1 MSALT
6 PASEVLL
13 RHSDDFEQSR
23 ILFAGDL
30 QDDLPARLDTVES
43 RAWTQQYHQW
53 QTLSRQMDDKAVFGL
68 TLDKAATGDSDT
80 LIYYWPKNKP
90 EAQFQLM
97 NLLSLLPVGT
107 DIFVV
112 GENRSG
118 VRSAEQ
124 MLAEFA
130 SLNKVDSAR
139 RCGLYH
145 GRLEKQPT
153 FDAKSFWDEY
163 HLDAL
168 SIKTLPGVFSRDG
181 LDVGSQLLLS
191 TLTPHTKGKIL
202 DVGCGAGVLATVLA
216 SHSPKVRL
224 TLCDVSAPAVEAS
237 RATLAANG
245 FEGDVFA
252 SNVFSEVTGRFDMII
267 SNPPFHDGLQTSLEA
282 AQTLI
287 RGAVRHLN
295 SGGELR
301 IVANAFL
308 PYPAVLDET
317 FGFHE
322 VIAQNGRFKVYR
334 TVMTRQAKR

>member
-1 MSALT
+1 MSAFT

-13 RHSDDFEQSR
+13 RHSDDFEPAR
-23 ILFAGDL
+23 VLFAGDL
-30 QDDLPARLDTVES
+30 QDDLPARLDTAAS
-43 RAWTQQYHQW
+43 RAHTQQFHHW
-53 QTLSRQMDDKAVFGL
+53 QALNGQMGENVRFSLVAEARDVADC
-68 TLDKAATGDSDT
+68 DT

-97 NLLSLLPVGT
+97 NLLSLLPVGI
-107 DIFVV
+107 DVFVV

-124 MLAEFA
+124 MLAEYVP
-130 SLNKVDSAR
+130 LTKVDSAR

-153 FDAKSFWDEY
+153 FDPQQYWGEY
-163 HLDAL
+163 AL
-168 SIKTLPGVFSRDG
+168 ENLTIKTLPGVFSRDG
-181 LDVGSQLLLS
+181 LDIGSQLLLS
-191 TLTPHTKGKIL
+191 TLTPHTKGKVL

-245 FEGDVFA
+245 IEGDVFA
-252 SNVFSEVTGRFDMII
+252 SNVFSEVNGRFDMII
-267 SNPPFHDGLQTSLEA
+267 SNPPFHDGLQTSQEA

-308 PYPAVLDET
+308 PYPDVLDEV

-322 VIAQNGRFKVYR
+322 VIAQTGRFKVYR
-334 TVMTRQAKR
+334 TVMTRQAKK

>member
-13 RHSDDFEQSR
+13 RHSDDFEPAR

-30 QDDLPARLDTVES
+30 QDDLPARMDTAAS
-43 RAWTQQYHQW
+43 RAHTQQYHHW
-53 QTLSRQMDDKAVFGL
+53 QALSRQMGDRVRFSLIAD
-68 TLDKAATGDSDT
+68 AADVADCDT

-90 EAQFQLM
+90 EAQYQLS
-97 NLLSLLPVGT
+97 NILSLMPIGT
-107 DIFVV
+107 DVFVV

-124 MLAEFA
+124 MLAEYA
-130 SLNKVDSAR
+130 PLSKVDSAR

-153 FDAKSFWDEY
+153 FNADGYWSEY
-163 HLDAL
+163 QLDGL
-168 SIKTLPGVFSRDG
+168 TIKTLPGVFSRDG

-191 TLTPHTKGKIL
+191 TLTPHTKGKVL
-202 DVGCGAGVLATVLA
+202 DVGCGAGVLSAVLA

-224 TLCDVSAPAVEAS
+224 SLCDVGASAVEAS

-245 FEGDVFA
+245 FEGEVFA
-252 SNVFSEVTGRFDMII
+252 SNVFSDVTGRFDMII
-267 SNPPFHDGLQTSLEA
+267 SNPPFHDGMQTSLEA
-282 AQTLI
+282 AQQLI
-287 RGAVRHLN
+287 RGAVKHLN

-308 PYPAVLDET
+308 PYPQVLDDT

-322 VIAQNGRFKVYR
+322 VLAQTGRFKVYK
-334 TVMTRQAKR
+334 TVMTRQAKK

>member
-1 MSALT
+1 MSAFT

-13 RHSDDFEQSR
+13 RHSDDFEPSR

-30 QDDLPARLDTVES
+30 QDDLPARLDTAES
-43 RAWTQQYHQW
+43 RAWTQQFHQW
-53 QTLSRQMDDKAVFGL
+53 QTLNSLMGERAHYSLVADS
-68 TLDKAATGDSDT
+68 ATVGDCDT
-80 LIYYWPKNKP
+80 LVYYWPKNKP
-90 EAQFQLM
+90 EAQFQLL
-97 NLLSLLPVGT
+97 NLLSLLPVGC
-107 DIFVV
+107 DVFVV

-124 MLAEFA
+124 MLAEYCP
-130 SLNKVDSAR
+130 LNKVDSAR

-145 GRLEKQPT
+145 GRLEKIPA
-153 FDAKSFWDEY
+153 FDAENFWGEY
-163 HLDAL
+163 KLDAL
-168 SIKTLPGVFSRDG
+168 TIKTLPGVFSRDG

-191 TLTPHTKGKIL
+191 TLTPHTKGKVL
-202 DVGCGAGVLATVLA
+202 DVGCGAGVLAAVLA

-267 SNPPFHDGLQTSLEA
+267 SNPPFHDGMQTSLEA

-308 PYPAVLDET
+308 PYPDVLDQT

-322 VIAQNGRFKVYR
+322 VIAQTGRFKVYR
-334 TVMTRQAKR
+334 TVMTRQALK

>member
-13 RHSDDFEQSR
+13 RHSDDFEPAR

-30 QDDLPARLDTVES
+30 QDDLPARMDTAAS
-43 RAWTQQYHQW
+43 RAHTQQYHHW
-53 QTLSRQMDDKAVFGL
+53 QALSRQMGDRVRFSLIAD
-68 TLDKAATGDSDT
+68 AADVADCDT

-90 EAQFQLM
+90 EAQYQLS
-97 NLLSLLPVGT
+97 NILSLMPIGT
-107 DIFVV
+107 DVFVV

-124 MLAEFA
+124 MLAEYA
-130 SLNKVDSAR
+130 PLSKVDSAR

-153 FDAKSFWDEY
+153 FNADGYWSEY
-163 HLDAL
+163 QLDGL
-168 SIKTLPGVFSRDG
+168 TIKTLPGVFSRDG

-191 TLTPHTKGKIL
+191 TLTPHTKGKVL
-202 DVGCGAGVLATVLA
+202 DVGCGAGVLSAVLA

-224 TLCDVSAPAVEAS
+224 SLCDVGASAVEAS

-245 FEGDVFA
+245 FEGEVFA
-252 SNVFSEVTGRFDMII
+252 SNIFSDVTGRFDMII
-267 SNPPFHDGLQTSLEA
+267 SNPPFHDGMQTSLEA
-282 AQTLI
+282 AQQLI
-287 RGAVRHLN
+287 RGAVKHLN

-308 PYPAVLDET
+308 PYPQVLDDT

-322 VIAQNGRFKVYR
+322 VIAQTGRFKVYK
-334 TVMTRQAKR
+334 TVMTRQAKK

>member
-1 MSALT
+1 MSAFT

-30 QDDLPARLDTVES
+30 QDDLPARFECAAS
-43 RAWTQQYHQW
+43 RAHTQQFHHW
-53 QTLSRQMDDKAVFGL
+53 QALSRQMGENVRFSLVAQASDVADC
-68 TLDKAATGDSDT
+68 DT

-97 NLLSLLPVGT
+97 NILSLMPVGS
-107 DIFVV
+107 DVFVV

-118 VRSAEQ
+118 VRSAEP
-124 MLAEFA
+124 MLADYA
-130 SLNKVDSAR
+130 PLNKVDSAR

-145 GRLEKQPT
+145 GRLEKQPQ
-153 FDAKSFWDEY
+153 FSLESWWAEY
-163 HLDAL
+163 NIDGLT
-168 SIKTLPGVFSRDG
+168 IKTLPGVFSRDG

-191 TLTPHTKGKIL
+191 TLTPHTKGKVL
-202 DVGCGAGVLATVLA
+202 DVGCGAGVLSAALA

-245 FEGDVFA
+245 LEGEVFA
-252 SNVFSEVTGRFDMII
+252 SNVFSEVKGRFDMII
-267 SNPPFHDGLQTSLEA
+267 SNPPFHDGIQTSLDA

-308 PYPAVLDET
+308 PYPKILDET

-322 VIAQNGRFKVYR
+322 VIAQTGRFKVYR
-334 TVMTRQAKR
+334 TVMTRQAKK

>member
-30 QDDLPARLDTVES
+30 QDDRPARLESVES

-53 QTLSRQMDDKAVFGL
+53 QTLSRQMGDQAVFGL
-68 TLDKAATGDSDT
+68 TLDKAATGESDT

-130 SLNKVDSAR
+130 PLNKVDSAR

-153 FDAKSFWDEY
+153 FDAQAFWDEY
-163 HLDAL
+163 HLDGL

-191 TLTPHTKGKIL
+191 TLTPHTKGKVL
-202 DVGCGAGVLATVLA
+202 DVGCGAGVLAAVLA

-224 TLCDVSAPAVEAS
+224 TLCDVSAPAIEAS

-322 VIAQNGRFKVYR
+322 VIAQTGRFKVYR

>member
-1 MSALT
+1 MSAFT

-13 RHSDDFEQSR
+13 RHSDDFEESR
-23 ILFAGDL
+23 ILFAGDM
-30 QDDLPARLDTVES
+30 QDDLPARLETAAS
-43 RAWTQQYHQW
+43 RAHTQQFHHW
-53 QTLSRQMDDKAVFGL
+53 QVLSRQMEDRARFSLVAD
-68 TLDKAATGDSDT
+68 ATDVADSDT

-97 NLLSLLPVGT
+97 NILSLLPVGT

-124 MLAEFA
+124 ILEAYCP
-130 SLNKVDSAR
+130 LTKVDSAR

-153 FDAKSFWDEY
+153 FDAESFWDEY
-163 HLDAL
+163 PLDDL
-168 SIKTLPGVFSRDG
+168 TIKTLPGVFSRDG
-181 LDVGSQLLLS
+181 LDVGSKLLLS
-191 TLTPHTKGKIL
+191 TLTPHTKGKVL
-202 DVGCGAGVLATVLA
+202 DVGCGAGVLSVALA
-216 SHSPKVRL
+216 RHSPKVRL
-224 TLCDVSAPAVEAS
+224 SLCDVSAPAVEAS

-245 FEGDVFA
+245 IEGDVFA
-252 SNVFSEVTGRFDMII
+252 SNVFSEVTGRYDMII

-308 PYPAVLDET
+308 PYPQALDET

-322 VIAQNGRFKVYR
+322 VVAQTGRFKVYR

>member
-1 MSALT
+1 MSAFI

-13 RHSDDFEQSR
+13 RHSDDFETNR

-30 QDDLPARLDTVES
+30 QDDLPARLETAES
-43 RAWTQQYHQW
+43 RAWTQQFHQW
-53 QTLSRQMDDKAVFGL
+53 QTLSQQMGERACYSLVADSE
-68 TLDKAATGDSDT
+68 TIGDVDT

-97 NLLSLLPVGT
+97 NLLSLLPMGC

-124 MLAEFA
+124 MLAA
-130 SLNKVDSAR
+130 YCPLNKIDSAR
-139 RCGLYH
+139 RCGLYY
-145 GRLEKQPT
+145 GRLEKKSD
-153 FDAKSFWDEY
+153 FDANGFWGEY
-163 HLDAL
+163 AL
-168 SIKTLPGVFSRDG
+168 GDLTIKTLPGVFSRDG

-191 TLTPHTKGKIL
+191 TLTPHTKGKVL
-202 DVGCGAGVLATVLA
+202 DVGCGAGVLAAVLA

-245 FEGDVFA
+245 FEGEVFA

-308 PYPAVLDET
+308 PYPDVLDQT

-322 VIAQNGRFKVYR
+322 VLAQTGRFKVYR
-334 TVMTRQAKR
+334 TVMTRQALK

>member
-1 MSALT
+1 MSAFT

-13 RHSDDFEQSR
+13 RHSDDFEPAR

-30 QDDLPARLDTVES
+30 QDDLPARMDTAAS
-43 RAWTQQYHQW
+43 RAHTQQYHHW
-53 QTLSRQMDDKAVFGL
+53 QALRRQMGDRVRFSLIAD
-68 TLDKAATGDSDT
+68 AADVADCDT

-90 EAQFQLM
+90 EAQYQLS
-97 NLLSLLPVGT
+97 NILSLMPIGT
-107 DIFVV
+107 DVFVV

-124 MLAEFA
+124 MLAEYA
-130 SLNKVDSAR
+130 PLSKVDSAR

-153 FDAKSFWDEY
+153 FNADGYWSEY
-163 HLDAL
+163 QLDGL
-168 SIKTLPGVFSRDG
+168 TIKTLPGVFSRDG

-191 TLTPHTKGKIL
+191 TLTPHTKGKVL
-202 DVGCGAGVLATVLA
+202 DVGCGAGVLSAVLA

-224 TLCDVSAPAVEAS
+224 SLCDVGAAAVEAS

-245 FEGDVFA
+245 FEGEVFA
-252 SNVFSEVTGRFDMII
+252 SNVFSDVTGRFDMII
-267 SNPPFHDGLQTSLEA
+267 SNPPFHDGMQTSLEA
-282 AQTLI
+282 AQQLI
-287 RGAVRHLN
+287 RGAVKHLN

-308 PYPAVLDET
+308 PYPQVLDDT

-322 VIAQNGRFKVYR
+322 VIAQTGRFKVYK
-334 TVMTRQAKR
+334 TVMTRQAKK